1 MPVYFKII
9 AKSFGLCSL
18 ALLVAVITA
27 GAPSAAQTPDEDMAA
42 AEDLLSQTLNATAS
56 DSYVRMNSLEE
67 LFQRSQSADAQ
78 CEVLKEMIYLSID
91 SGDTQRL
98 SRYAGMGRILAA
110 ETEDY
115 ELKIYSDLAY
125 AVIDQTNGDLA
136 AAETKVKSIRAFAET
151 VGDENSLFFVDTI
164 DSIINIDGG
173 NYLSGLSKL
182 SSSVLTL
189 PDTPRGNW
197 MRMLAYLTLAY
208 TYTGVGDVAHVSDFY
223 RKALELSQRE
233 GIALDRESILYNMA
247 ESLQETRQFDLAER
261 YFNAIKTI
269 SVQNGNLTGTLYAD
283 EGLAWLKYQKQDFRG
298 ALIHIETI
306 LRSKRFDDPV
316 TMAHLLDLA
325 ALNHAKLGEPDLAR
339 SYLDQ
344 SQELFKSTDYYEDPS
359 KIAQLTEAYILHAEG
374 KYDEAFELL
383 NRVRRMQIDDQF
395 SEFSITISDFYASL
409 DSMLDRQKAELEI
422 SKAQSTNSNLIIVF
436 SVVFILMLGGALV
449 MQRRHNAALIQS
461 RIQAEQANQAKSEFL
476 ANMSHELRTPLNA
489 ILGFSEIMTQK
500 IFGELGAQQYDDYA
514 NHINQSGRHLLDII
528 NDILDL
534 SKVESGQLQLD
545 DEFLDLALLISDTC
559 SLVQNRAKANNIK
572 VETTVPEDARYLLAD
587 HRLTK
592 QILLNLLSNS
602 VKFTQPGGNIF
613 IATQN
618 APGGGLVISV
628 KDNGIGMSD
637 RELSLA
643 LTPFGQA
650 GTTTTRSHEGTGLGL
665 PLANTLMELHG
676 GALMVTSEKH
686 VGTTVKMCFPASRR
700 MQAAT
705 KPPAQETKNAQQLGG
720 ASEIPSGPK
729 NHAT

>member
-1 MPVYFKII
+1 M
-9 AKSFGLCSL
+9 ARNLGLCSL
-18 ALLVAVITA
+18 ALVVSLVTVA
-27 GAPSAAQTPDEDMAA
+27 APSAAHTQEDELVA
-42 AEDLLSQTLNATAS
+42 AEDLLSLTLEATAS

-67 LFQRSQSADAQ
+67 LFQRSKSAAAQ

-91 SGDTQRL
+91 SANIERL
-98 SRYAGMGRILAA
+98 SRYGGMGRILAA
-110 ETEDY
+110 ETGDD

-125 AVIDQTNGDLA
+125 AVIDQENGNLS
-136 AAETKVKSIRAFAET
+136 AAETKIKSIREFAET
-151 VGDENSLFFVDTI
+151 VGDENSLFFVDTVDAI
-164 DSIINIDGG
+164 VSIDGG

-182 SSSVLTL
+182 STSTLTL
-189 PDTPRGNW
+189 PDTLRGNW
-197 MRMLAYLTLAY
+197 MRLLAYLTLGY

-223 RKALELSQRE
+223 QQALELSQRE

-247 ESLQETRQFDLAER
+247 ESLQEIRQFDLAER

-269 SVQNGNLTGTLYAD
+269 STQNGNLTGTLYAD
-283 EGLAWLKYQKQDFRG
+283 EGLAWLKYQKEDFRG

-339 SYLDQ
+339 SYLEQ
-344 SQELFKSTDYYEDPS
+344 SQELFKSTDYYKDPS
-359 KIAQLTEAYILHAEG
+359 KISKLTEAYILRAEG

-395 SEFSITISDFYASL
+395 DEFSNTVSHFHTSL
-409 DSMLDRQKAELEI
+409 DSMLDRQQAELEL
-422 SKAQSTNSNLIIVF
+422 SSARSTNSNLIIVF
-436 SVVFILMLGGALV
+436 SVLFILMLAGALV
-449 MQRRHNAALIQS
+449 MQRRHNAALVQS
-461 RIQAEQANQAKSEFL
+461 RVQAEQANQAKSEFL

-500 IFGELGAQQYDDYA
+500 IFGELGAQKYDDYA
-514 NHINQSGRHLLDII
+514 NHINQSGKHLLDII

-559 SLVQNRAKANNIK
+559 SLVQNRAKANNIT
-572 VETTVPEDARYLLAD
+572 VETTVPEDAQYLLAD

-602 VKFTQPGGNIF
+602 VKFTQPGGKI
-613 IATQN
+613 IIETHR

-628 KDNGIGMSD
+628 EDNGIGMSD

-650 GTTTTRSHEGTGLGL
+650 GTTSTRSHEGTGLGL

-676 GALMVTSEKH
+676 GALIVTSEKH
-686 VGTTVKMCFPASRR
+686 VGTTVKMCFPATRR
-700 MQAAT
+700 MQAAGNQPT
-705 KPPAQETKNAQQLGG
+705 QKTTSVQQSRG
-720 ASEIPSGPK
+720 ASEIPPGSK